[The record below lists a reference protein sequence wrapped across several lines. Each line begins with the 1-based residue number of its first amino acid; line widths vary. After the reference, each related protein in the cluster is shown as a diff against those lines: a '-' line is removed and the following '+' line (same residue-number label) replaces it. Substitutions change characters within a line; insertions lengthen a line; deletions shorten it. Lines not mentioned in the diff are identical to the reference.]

1 MMGWP
6 DHTFSLDKWG
16 SRGRI
21 EIQLRLILIFRNF
34 IRGSSIDIYNKIL
47 SNDDFMHLNLDYSE
61 NCLHF
66 KMSQIQIFYSVPMLT
81 LIPLQ
86 KKMFGSCL
94 NWSKS
99 DQFRLKFSRSDDTQS
114 FTNALQIEEKEK
126 CFVLIGW
133 TRKTKIKKVKCS

>member
-66 KMSQIQIFYSVPMLT
+66 KMS
-81 LIPLQ
+81 
-86 KKMFGSCL
+86 
-94 NWSKS
+94 
-99 DQFRLKFSRSDDTQS
+99 
-114 FTNALQIEEKEK
+114 
-126 CFVLIGW
+126 
-133 TRKTKIKKVKCS
+133 